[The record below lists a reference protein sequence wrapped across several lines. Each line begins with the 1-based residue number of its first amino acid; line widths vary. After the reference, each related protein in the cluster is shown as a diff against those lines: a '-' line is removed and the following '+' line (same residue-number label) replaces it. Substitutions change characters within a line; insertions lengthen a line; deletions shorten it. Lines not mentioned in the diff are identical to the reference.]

1 MIPSNLPIDVVTG
14 LGRFVTRPC
23 LFLTNDDGVET
34 SGLHALIRGLHA
46 RGFPIVVI
54 APAREQSASGM
65 RLSLRHDLKF
75 VERTDIAEK
84 LANPEGPAL
93 RIFSLDGTPCDCVI
107 VALDGGLAH
116 WAPEMKPALC
126 VSGVNQ
132 GPNLSV
138 DVMHSGTVSAA
149 REAGLYGLPAI
160 ATSLSTYR
168 HSDFEPTVEA
178 TIRVVESAIDALPS
192 EAANLL
198 RPNGS
203 RTKPTGESERE
214 LIISSFTNGDLMLNI
229 NAPEQWTNGYQTVSL
244 GVRWYHN
251 AIDMSD
257 TEHLGVAYEVGA
269 ARIEDEDIEN
279 TDCNAVN
286 EGAVAITPLSCWPVN
301 HPLGISQ
308 RLLTAATQSGPSGLP
323 YWLESSA

>member
-1 MIPSNLPIDVVTG
+1 MS
-14 LGRFVTRPC
+14 RPC
-23 LFLTNDDGVET
+23 LFLTNDDGIEAP
-34 SGLHALIRGLHA
+34 GLQALIRALHS
-46 RGFPIVVI
+46 RGYPMVVM

-75 VERTDIAEK
+75 VERTD
-84 LANPEGPAL
+84 LASELSEADGPAL
-93 RIFSLDGTPCDCVI
+93 RMFSLDGTPCDCVI

-149 REAGLYGLPAI
+149 REAGLYGMPAI
-160 ATSLSTYR
+160 ATSLATYN
-168 HSDFEPTVEA
+168 HSEFAETVEA
-178 TIRVVESAIDALPS
+178 TIAVI
-192 EAANLL
+192 EAAIQVLPNQANNLL

-203 RTKPTGESERE
+203 RTKPSGKNERE
-214 LIISSFTNGDLMLNI
+214 HIISSFTNGDLMLNI
-229 NAPEQWTNGYQTVSL
+229 NAPEKWIEGFQTVSL

-269 ARIEDEDIEN
+269 ARIEDEDIPDS
-279 TDCNAVN
+279 DCNAVN
-286 EGAVAITPLSCWPVN
+286 QGAVAITPLSCWPVN

-308 RLLTAATQSGPSGLP
+308 QLLTVATKPGSSGLP